1 MPNRRRFRSFLRLA
15 IALSIA
21 VSGSLAVA
29 QTSAPEQ
36 TPAAPAPAGAPD
48 ASGSWNLGELYAD
61 DRAWSESLDRTRKR
75 ADELAH
81 YRDNFGQSAG
91 AMLAALIAISDTKRE
106 ANRLLAYASLKSDE
120 DLRIGSNLERKQ
132 QARSLRTQI
141 ARQTAWLA
149 PETLRIGA
157 KRIQAYRAQNRTLD
171 QRFGFLL
178 ADTLRQA
185 PHTLGTEAEDVL
197 AAAGTTLAQPSSLH
211 SILADAEFQA
221 PMITL
226 SDGTSARLDEPGYE
240 KYRQSLNRADRKAVF
255 DAYWAAWKKIE
266 GLSGSLLATSVIGN
280 HFTSQSRKFS
290 DDLQA
295 KLFAYDM
302 PEAVYDTVVAQT
314 NAALPTL
321 HRYLRLR
328 KRLLG
333 ITDELRYYDMYPP
346 MYAPTH
352 LPQFSVEDS
361 KRLALAA
368 LAPLGD
374 EYLGLLRQGFASR
387 WMNVYPHEGKASGG
401 YMNGLAYDV
410 HPYLLLNHN
419 GDYDSVSTFTHEWG
433 HAVHT
438 LLANRAQPFDKAGY
452 SLFIAESASIG
463 NEMLLGDYMVEHARD
478 RKEKLYYLAKSI
490 DFIRGAYFRQI
501 MFAEFERSLHNE
513 IEQGRALS
521 GGRMSDMYCTLLRKY
536 FGEAEGVMKIDPAYC
551 IEWAFIPHFYNDFY
565 VYQYATS
572 IAGAASMTDAILREG
587 TPARDRFLAML
598 RAGGSDYPYEL
609 YKRAGIDMATAAPYQ
624 ALAARMNR
632 LLDEFEALEAQ
643 AD

>member
-1 MPNRRRFRSFLRLA
+1 MPKRKRFQPLLLA
-15 IALSIA
+15 TCALA
-21 VSGSLAVA
+21 LAVTSTLGA
-29 QTSAPEQ
+29 QPG
-36 TPAAPAPAGAPD
+36 APAPDSADP
-48 ASGSWNLGELYAD
+48 SGYWDLGELYANEQAWD
-61 DRAWSESLDRTRKR
+61 DSLASTRKR
-75 ADELAH
+75 ADELPH
-81 YRDNFGQSAG
+81 YRDTFGKSADS
-91 AMLAALIAISDTKRE
+91 MLAALIAISDTKRE

-149 PETLRIGA
+149 PEVLRIGA
-157 KRIQAYRAQNRTLD
+157 SRIHLYRSHNQTLD

-178 ADTLRQA
+178 ADTLRA
-185 PHTLGTEAEDVL
+185 GPHTLGTEAEDVL
-197 AAAGTTLAQPSSLH
+197 AAAGTTLAQPSNLH
-211 SILADAEFQA
+211 AMLSDAEFPA
-221 PMITL
+221 PTISL
-226 SDGTSARLDEPGYE
+226 SDGTSVRLDEPGYE

-255 DAYWAAWKKIE
+255 DAYWGAWNKLE
-266 GLSGSLLATSVIGN
+266 GLSGSLLAAAVIGD
-280 HFTSQSRKFS
+280 HFTAQSRKFS
-290 DDLQA
+290 DDLRA
-295 KLFAYDM
+295 KLFGYNM
-302 PEAVYDTVVAQT
+302 PEAVYDAVVAQT

-321 HRYLRLR
+321 YRYLRLR

-333 ITDELRYYDMYPP
+333 ISDEMRYYDLYPP
-346 MYAPTH
+346 MYVPANEPR
-352 LPQFSVEDS
+352 FSVEDS
-361 KRLALAA
+361 KRIAQAA

-401 YMNGLAYDV
+401 YMNPLAYDV
-410 HPYLLLNHN
+410 HPYLLLNNH
-419 GDYDSVSTFTHEWG
+419 GDYDSLSTFTHEWG

-438 LLANRAQPFDKAGY
+438 LLANHAQPFDKAGY

-463 NEMLLGDYMVEHARD
+463 NEMLLSDFMIEHARD
-478 RKEKLYYLAKSI
+478 RQEKLFYLGKSI

-501 MFAEFERSLHNE
+501 MFAEFERALHNE

-521 GGRMSDMYCTLLRKY
+521 GQRISDMYCQLLRKY
-536 FGEAEGVMKIDPAYC
+536 YDEADGVMKIDPAYC
-551 IEWAFIPHFYNDFY
+551 IEWAFVPHFYNDFY

-572 IAGAASMTDAILREG
+572 IAGAALMTDEILHQG
-587 TPARDRFLAML
+587 APAKERFLAML

-609 YKRAGIDMATAAPYQ
+609 YKRAGIDMATPAPYQ

-643 AD
+643 KD